1 MARMGFNIK
10 PMQKKGSRGGK
21 ERRGEKGGGK
31 TGKRERE
38 RERLLSSVIQLCP
51 KPAITMD
58 FSFLKY
64 S

>member
-21 ERRGEKGGGK
+21 ERRGEKGGRK

-38 RERLLSSVIQLCP
+38 REIAEFCNSAMPETSYIHGFL
-51 KPAITMD
+51 
-58 FSFLKY
+58 FLKV
-64 S
+64 